1 MKHWALFL
9 ALAFLAIAV
18 LSACGQERPS
28 VSTSEAAT
36 PSRIVSLDYCADQY
50 VLKLA
55 DREAILAVSPDADA
69 SFSYMRAAARGLPQT
84 RAAAE
89 DVLALRP
96 DLIVRSYGGGP
107 NATAFFQRAGVP
119 VLQVGYAG
127 SVADIEAVTRD
138 MATGLGQTERGEAL
152 IADMNTRLATLKV
165 ADASGPAT
173 LYMTP
178 GGVTSGPGSLVH
190 DMLARAGLNNFET
203 RPGWHAL
210 PLERLAAEQPEHVAA
225 SFYSDTALAGDGWS
239 SARHPIARRQTET
252 VPTTRLEGAWT
263 ACGSWFLLDA
273 IEALAREATDD

>member
-1 MKHWALFL
+1 M
-9 ALAFLAIAV
+9 
-18 LSACGQERPS
+18 
-28 VSTSEAAT
+28 

-69 SFSYMRAAARGLPQT
+69 SFSYMRAAARGLPKT
-84 RAAAE
+84 RAATE

-138 MATGLGQTERGEAL
+138 MATGLGQAERGEAL
-152 IADMNTRLATLKV
+152 IADMNTRLAALEV

-203 RPGWHAL
+203 RPGWHSL
-210 PLERLAAEQPEHVAA
+210 PLERLAGEQPEHVAA

-273 IEALAREATDD
+273 IEALAREATHD